1 MERYPVA
8 RDRERDPID
17 DGGADRVAQVAQ
29 VAARTAGEAGVS
41 VQLLGEYLH
50 ILFDAATEGRR
61 PQPSQ
66 LAALRQLG
74 ERTAAAG
81 VDADQAVDLYLSAA
95 WRLWRAMPATVGH
108 AAGGTKAAAETML
121 RVVNEAVDVLIDGH
135 QAARRAMIR
144 QEESVR
150 REFIDDLLRG
160 DADVAR
166 LVQRAQPFG
175 LDLSRGHE
183 VLLAEPSSSSPHQL
197 DRTAGPIERAVVDRY
212 GDREVLVA
220 TKDTF
225 LVVILPEESGGSG
238 TDITTAGT
246 RRLPAVDFLRTQL
259 RRHTADH
266 HWQVASGAPHPGAY
280 GIAHSYEQ
288 AREALRLARR
298 LDLDAAT
305 IQPRDLLL
313 YRVIG
318 RDRAAL
324 EDLVHGVLTPLV
336 RARGG
341 AAPLLRTL
349 ETYYL
354 TGAVATETARRLH
367 VSVRTVTY
375 RLARVETLTGC
386 NPTDPADSL
395 GLQIAVLGARLLD
408 WPTSES
414 LAADGDMAT
423 RR

>member
-1 MERYPVA
+1 MGIGTSEREAVA
-8 RDRERDPID
+8 RDRGKNLSA
-17 DGGADRVAQVAQ
+17 DGGADWVSQ
-29 VAARTAGEAGVS
+29 VAARTAAEAGVS
-41 VQLLGEYLH
+41 VQLLGEYLQ

-66 LAALRQLG
+66 LTALRQLG

-95 WRLWRAMPATVGH
+95 WQLWRAMPATVGH

-121 RVVNEAVDVLIDGH
+121 RVVNEAVEVLIDGH

-150 REFIDDLLRG
+150 REFINDLLRG
-160 DADVAR
+160 DADVSR

-175 LDLSRGHE
+175 LDLCRGHQ
-183 VLLAEPSSSSPHQL
+183 VLLDVPTSAAPHQL
-197 DRTAGPIERAVVDRY
+197 DRAAGPIERAVVDRY

-225 LVVILPEESGGSG
+225 LVVILPGD
-238 TDITTAGT
+238 TDVAAAS
-246 RRLPAVDFLRTQL
+246 RARPPASEFLRTQL

-266 HWQVASGAPHPGAY
+266 QWQVATGQPHPGAY

-298 LDLDAAT
+298 LHLDAAT
-305 IQPRDLLL
+305 IQPQDLLL

-318 RDRAAL
+318 RDQTAL
-324 EDLVHGVLTPLV
+324 VDLVHGVLTPLT

-341 AAPLLRTL
+341 AEPLLHTL
-349 ETYYL
+349 ETYYS

-375 RLARVETLTGC
+375 RLARVETLTGS
-386 NPTDPADSL
+386 NPTDPTDSL
-395 GLQIAVLGARLLD
+395 ALRIAVLGARLLD
-408 WPTSES
+408 WPTTGS
-414 LAADGDMAT
+414 ADPD
-423 RR
+423 RPRS